1 MPRIANIKPRGGTAA
16 QWTSANPVLSA
27 REIGIETDT
36 QKSKYGNGTT
46 AWNDLPYSVA
56 NASGT
61 STVNWNSV
69 LDKPTTFTPSAHT
82 HVKADITDFTHT
94 HVMADVTDLEFP
106 PTTVLADTA
115 PTSPTAGERWVDTTS
130 FIEYIYYDS
139 TWVEV

>member
-1 MPRIANIKPRGGTAA
+1 MPRITNIKPRGGTAA

-36 QKSKYGNGTT
+36 QKSKYGNGTS

-69 LDKPTTFTPSAHT
+69 LDKPSTFTPSAHASSHT
-82 HVKADITDFTHT
+82 DGGADEITVTKAQ
-94 HVMADVTDLEFP
+94 VTDLV
-106 PTTVLADTA
+106 TDLAAINSNLTA
-115 PTSPTAGERWVDTTS
+115 LNNLPHQFLLMGA
-130 FIEYIYYDS
+130 
-139 TWVEV
+139 

>member
-82 HVKADITDFTHT
+82 HV
-94 HVMADVTDLEFP
+94 MADVTDLEFP

-115 PTSPTAGERWVDTTS
+115 PSTPEVGERWVDTTS